1 MVTVAFSEGQRD
13 PMGTAEEKAE
23 RVEESAAEH
32 PNDVTMSGF
41 ALVTFKVDGEHYG
54 TRRGTGTLAV
64 NYFKA
69 LADKHNVRILGNP
82 DASLVAPGMTG
93 SRPGQADLERFYR
106 KRGFKPWHE
115 YRMHEFARM
124 VNGSEHNLT
133 TLTGVKRSKKGD
145 TYTGFED
152 MQKQHDDEDPRG
164 WSVPIAEAR
173 YRHLEGEQAEKA
185 VRRKAETLV
194 RRETGPELKARI
206 GSSEGWMYVPPNYRA
221 PGAGKPEQSGKPQS
235 EPKPDQS
242 QGKQSSSKTP
252 PCGPQG
258 RAMSLLSSTLRRW
271 RSSSSSATTSRPSST
286 SLLTSTSK

>member
-1 MVTVAFSEGQRD
+1 MKVGPSPHHVVTVAFSEGQRD

-194 RRETGPELKARI
+194 RRETG
-206 GSSEGWMYVPPNYRA
+206 
-221 PGAGKPEQSGKPQS
+221 KPEQSGKPQS